1 MWEQK
6 ENKLVRH
13 FKFKDFK
20 SALAFI
26 NEVGDLSESQ
36 NHHPEIFNVYNKVSL
51 SLTTHDAG
59 NTITNKDYDL
69 AKSIDQLF

>member
-1 MWEQK
+1 MWEEK
-6 ENKLVRH
+6 ENKLVKH

-20 SALAFI
+20 AALKFI
-26 NEVGDLSESQ
+26 NQVGELSETQ

-59 NTITNKDYDL
+59 NTITEKDYAL
-69 AKSIDQLF
+69 AKSIDQLI